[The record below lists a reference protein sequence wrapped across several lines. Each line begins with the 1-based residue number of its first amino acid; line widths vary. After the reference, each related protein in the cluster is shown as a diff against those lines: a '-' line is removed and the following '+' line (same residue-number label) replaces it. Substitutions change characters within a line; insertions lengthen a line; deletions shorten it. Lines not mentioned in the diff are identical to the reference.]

1 MTDRFFLALFR
12 GLFLAGFF
20 LASFGPA
27 TARAGEAF
35 EVSGVAVDVTD
46 ETAAAARKKALAWG
60 ERTAFYRLL
69 ERLTLLADRDRLP
82 VLNDDEIAAFVQ
94 DLEVTREK
102 TSSVRYLA
110 SLNFRF
116 KKEAVRGFLIDNYLS
131 FAETESK
138 TVLVLPVY
146 ESAGALLLFDDPNP
160 WRAAWEERSAI
171 KGLVPMVL
179 PRGDLA
185 DIAAIGAE
193 QALDGDAQRLRAIAG
208 RYGAYETLVVHGIH
222 RLGASGLPKMEVY
235 ATRFSPSQPE
245 QTIVRTYAGRKGEAM
260 ESLLVR
266 AAKGTAALV
275 EDAWKRDNLLQFD
288 KRDVI
293 PVRVRIGGLKDWL
306 GIKKRLGG
314 VAVIRRIELVLLSLG
329 EVRVNLHYIG
339 GPEQL
344 SLALEQKDM
353 ALIRDE
359 DGWTLDLVKTTPG
372 KS

>member
-12 GLFLAGFF
+12 GLFLAGVF
-20 LASFGPA
+20 LALSAPVP
-27 TARAGEAF
+27 ARAGEAF
-35 EVSGVAVDVTD
+35 EVRNVMVDVTAA
-46 ETAAAARKKALAWG
+46 TAAAARKMALAGG

-69 ERLTLLADRDRLP
+69 KRLTLLADRDRLP
-82 VLNDDEIAAFVQ
+82 DLSDEEIAAFVQ
-94 DLEVTREK
+94 DLEVTQEK

-160 WRAAWEERSAI
+160 WRKAWEERSAI

-179 PRGDLA
+179 PQGDLA

-222 RLGASGLPKMEVY
+222 RLDASGLPKMEVY

-245 QTIVRTYAGRKGEAM
+245 QTIVRTYAGRKGEDTN
-260 ESLLVR
+260 SLLVR

-275 EDAWKRDNLLQFD
+275 EDAWKRDNQLQFD

-293 PVRVRIGGLKDWL
+293 AVSVPIGGLDDWL
-306 GIKKRLGG
+306 GIKKRLGD
-314 VAVIRRIELVLLSLG
+314 VAVIRRVELVLLSLD
-329 EVRVNLHYIG
+329 EVRINLHYIG
-339 GPEQL
+339 SPEQL
-344 SLALEQKDM
+344 SLALEQMDM
-353 ALIRDE
+353 TLTQAG
-359 DGWTLDLVKTTPG
+359 DGWTLALVKTASG